1 MFRLHRPIGD
11 LNPENFVRHLR
22 TKRIASKTN
31 NTGAF
36 RQSSAAILRKA
47 FCLNRSDAIPPN
59 PIRQKNKKKK
69 IFPGPPGFRQH
80 RNQIRTLV
88 IAADVS
94 SAFSP
99 LFEDFATVSDLEKSA
114 SKKPTL
120 NQTTGRQI
128 REPAKTRSWM
138 KKVQRKIPKKPKK
151 YTFTASDPRGLPAA
165 PRRLGNSGSDERL

>member
-1 MFRLHRPIGD
+1 LSKPFRC
-11 LNPENFVRHLR
+11 NS
-22 TKRIASKTN
+22 TK
-31 NTGAF
+31 
-36 RQSSAAILRKA
+36 
-47 FCLNRSDAIPPN
+47 PN
-59 PIRQKNKKKK
+59 QAKKQKK

-138 KKVQRKIPKKPKK
+138 KKVQRKIPKKPKNIRSRPR
-151 YTFTASDPRGLPAA
+151 TSGASQRRRAGSEIQDLMRDFKMDLYHN
-165 PRRLGNSGSDERL
+165 RLGLTFELKSYQK

>member
-1 MFRLHRPIGD
+1 MQFHQ
-11 LNPENFVRHLR
+11 
-22 TKRIASKTN
+22 T
-31 NTGAF
+31 
-36 RQSSAAILRKA
+36 QSGT
-47 FCLNRSDAIPPN
+47 
-59 PIRQKNKKKK
+59 KK

-88 IAADVS
+88 IAADLS

-128 REPAKTRSWM
+128 RESAKTRSWM
-138 KKVQRKIPKKPKK
+138 KKVQRKNQKSQK
-151 YTFTASDPRGLPAA
+151 TNVRGLGPPGPPSSAA
-165 PRRLGNSGSDERL
+165 PARKFRI